1 MLRFPQKLLD
11 LLLGAVVSATIG
23 LGAPAFMAAP
33 ALAEDCPGHPDA
45 LGTSRVLVVDPAK
58 IRHVGVMQYSQS
70 LPLADKEVVL
80 TFDDGP
86 IPPHSTAV
94 LDILAAQCVKATFF
108 LVGEMAREYP
118 AVVRRIHEEGHTIGT
133 HTEHH
138 PGRMHKLPLDKVRA
152 EIDRGIADIGG
163 ALWDFRDLAPFFRIP
178 GLARSDAIEK
188 EAADRSLVI
197 FSSDTVADDWH
208 RRIRSAD
215 ITRLALSRLE
225 ARGKGILLLHDIHHV
240 TVAALPDL
248 LNKLKAAGFHVVHIV
263 PGTTEQPEVASASPQ
278 REPAPANSA
287 STTAPPIQP
296 QPSVT
301 AAVAPTSPA
310 PPEKKVEDQPAPVVV
325 PSNGPSADS
334 KPDAP
339 SNAPSADSPPI
350 APSNTLSTDA
360 PPGGSQAAAA
370 NVHAPEAGETA
381 QPTPAATPDQ
391 VANANAL
398 AQPERREHD
407 RTMPDTSTGAEPP
420 EATSDPSHDADDP
433 NWPSPVAA
441 SPADDRVELPAPDE
455 RAFNIDYR
463 PWRTVKLADGSE
475 TAVYLAI
482 DAVPQWTDPPASVAA
497 GPDNAELPA
506 PAIPPYYFR
515 GGDTVTAVAE

>member
-1 MLRFPQKLLD
+1 MLRLPRKLLD
-11 LLLGAVVSATIG
+11 LLLGAVVSATVG
-23 LGAPAFMAAP
+23 LVAPAFMAAP

-58 IRHVGVMQYSQS
+58 IRHVGIMQYSQS

-86 IPPHSTAV
+86 IPPHSTEV

-108 LVGEMAREYP
+108 LVGEMAREHP

-263 PGTTEQPEVASASPQ
+263 PGTGEQPEIASASP
-278 REPAPANSA
+278 APASA
-287 STTAPPIQP
+287 ASATAAPAQA
-296 QPSVT
+296 QPSVS
-301 AAVAPTSPA
+301 AAVAAASPA
-310 PPEKKVEDQPAPVVV
+310 PPEKKDGDQPAPMVV

-334 KPDAP
+334 KPETP
-339 SNAPSADSPPI
+339 SHAQSADSPPI
-350 APSNTLSTDA
+350 APNTLSTDA
-360 PPGGSQAAAA
+360 PPSGSEAAADA
-370 NVHAPEAGETA
+370 HAPAAGETA
-381 QPTPAATPDQ
+381 QPTPAANPDQ

-398 AQPERREHD
+398 AQPERREGD
-407 RTMPDTSTGAEPP
+407 RTLPDTSTSAEPP
-420 EATSDPSHDADDP
+420 EPTTDPSHDADDP
-433 NWPSPVAA
+433 KWPSPVAA
-441 SPADDRVELPAPDE
+441 SPADDRAELPAPDE
-455 RAFNIDYR
+455 RAFSIDYR

-482 DAVPQWTDPPASVAA
+482 DAVPQWTDPPASAAA
-497 GPDNAELPA
+497 GPESAELPA
-506 PAIPPYYFR
+506 PAVPPYYFG